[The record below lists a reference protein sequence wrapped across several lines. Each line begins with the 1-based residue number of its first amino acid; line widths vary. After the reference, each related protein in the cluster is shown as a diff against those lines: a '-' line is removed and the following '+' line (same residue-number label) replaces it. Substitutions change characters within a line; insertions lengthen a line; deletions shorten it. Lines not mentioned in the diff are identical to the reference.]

1 MNNLSL
7 NGVELETI
15 ESPLWFHLKGLMQ
28 TATGYGSK
36 LTTQYKVK
44 YNNRLYR
51 VYCHCFSNCGSLYI
65 IVKNNR
71 VFLN

>member
-51 VYCHCFSNCGSLYI
+51 VYCHCYSNCGSLYI
-65 IVKNNR
+65 IVKDNR

>member
-44 YNNRLYR
+44 HNNRLYR

-71 VFLN
+71 IFLN

>member
-1 MNNLSL
+1 VNNLSL

-51 VYCHCFSNCGSLYI
+51 VYCHCYSNCGSLYI
-65 IVKNNR
+65 IVKDNR

>member
-1 MNNLSL
+1 MTTLSL
-7 NGVELETI
+7 NGIELETI
-15 ESPLWFHLKGLMQ
+15 ESPLWFHLMELMQ

-36 LTTQYKVK
+36 LTTPYKVK